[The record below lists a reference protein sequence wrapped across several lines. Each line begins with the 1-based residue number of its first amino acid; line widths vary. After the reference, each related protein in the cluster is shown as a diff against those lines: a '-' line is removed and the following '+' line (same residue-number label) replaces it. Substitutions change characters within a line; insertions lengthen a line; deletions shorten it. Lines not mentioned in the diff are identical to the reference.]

1 MPKIPLYNQGQG
13 PTTRLATG
21 QLSPR
26 ANVGAFTAPGQALA
40 GFGQAASNVAFQ
52 FGMAEKRAETE
63 RVYSEELSKAS
74 DDFDEFKRN
83 QPARTVEGFNITA
96 GEFKN
101 NRMAAIDART
111 DLTNNQKSTIKQ
123 NLGKNLDIKISSA
136 RNAVFNQHQLN
147 RKNDFTNSIN
157 ALQADA
163 ADPAMRD
170 QTLADIE
177 YLINFAVD
185 NGFDTGQRLDAIKY
199 DLDKKDHLAEREN
212 PNLNIGYFQNELSMV
227 RKGEG
232 KYSDYTSK
240 MQRETETLIQSHIKY
255 METGIRAQA
264 AQDAETAEN
273 NIRLTGDA
281 GEEGQAAINALMS
294 IGDETAAEDLAMN
307 IRVGE
312 DVYASTR
319 TLVFASQDE
328 INDFLDLQEGI
339 TDELVRDGKST
350 EAVARL
356 EKINTFL
363 TNREKAITEDPIKYV
378 TSMYEEVY
386 DREPTRSQIVQAQKD
401 LGFNDD
407 EIVVLTQSELT
418 DVIGRIQNA
427 DTTEEVQT
435 AVLSVTGDDS
445 LSPYVFRQLR
455 GAGFKLGA
463 NYVAN
468 QPNSPSSQLLL
479 EALRP
484 GAITIDVSTSK
495 RSLVSAAV
503 RSDVEVQAHAKS
515 MMGGAYFDFNNN
527 QIMGSV
533 SSTNSLASARE
544 DHISMLTDL
553 TIYLIQKDNKT
564 LSGDTGYTVSET
576 EIAEYAAKA
585 ATVLSDRYDYI
596 ENFPNTSVSLRI
608 PASMAGRRTQIK
620 AGLDSFVDNLVP
632 EFIFYDDDTYEKG
645 TPEYNMAK
653 DKYIERVKLEYGWV
667 TDNDN
672 GIAYLVDGFGGLVFS
687 EDGEPIQQSIV
698 QAMRDGEKSRPVDAG
713 VDMGNLGPEDPTDV
727 LRFEEG
733 AAELRGFR

>member
-136 RNAVFNQHQLN
+136 RNAVFNQHQL
-147 RKNDFTNSIN
+147 
-157 ALQADA
+157 
-163 ADPAMRD
+163 
-170 QTLADIE
+170 
-177 YLINFAVD
+177 VD
-185 NGFDTGQRLDAIKY
+185 TGFDTGQRLDAIKY